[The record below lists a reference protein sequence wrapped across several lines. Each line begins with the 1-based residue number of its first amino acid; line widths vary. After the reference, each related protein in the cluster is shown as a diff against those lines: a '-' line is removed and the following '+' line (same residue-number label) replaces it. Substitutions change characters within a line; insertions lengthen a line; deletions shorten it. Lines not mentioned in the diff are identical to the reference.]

1 MVAGSLGEPAGD
13 ERRSRR
19 NAATGRTGSAGTP
32 GAGTLMLGV
41 LVVTVLAALCAVV
54 VKAGLGYAPPLFF
67 GGLRA
72 LIAGTVLLGLALL
85 GGHPLLPAPRRWPAL
100 LALSLVATT
109 ATYGGM
115 FLSPGR
121 VGAGIA
127 SVLGNVQPLVAVLL
141 AALVLHERLTRA
153 KIAAVLLGTGGVLLI
168 TYPRLAGGLSEGM
181 VGSLFAL
188 SASIGAAAGSVLV
201 KRMDLRGELL
211 AVTGWQ
217 LVLGSL
223 PLLGA
228 AALLEPLGETTW
240 GAAFAGMLLFLSLGG
255 TALST
260 TIWFWLLGHGD
271 VGRLSLFLF
280 LVPVLGLA
288 FAWVVFGER
297 VAPLETAGMLAIFV
311 GTALVLGEPA
321 RAQPRS

>member
-1 MVAGSLGEPAGD
+1 
-13 ERRSRR
+13 
-19 NAATGRTGSAGTP
+19 
-32 GAGTLMLGV
+32 MLGV
-41 LVVTVLAALCAVV
+41 LVVTVLAALCSVV

-72 LIAGTVLLGLALL
+72 LIAGAVLLGLALL
-85 GGHPLLPAPRRWPAL
+85 GGRPVLPDPRRWPAV
-100 LALSLVATT
+100 LALALVATT

-153 KIAAVLLGTGGVLLI
+153 RVAAVLLGTAGVLLI
-168 TYPRLAGGLSEGM
+168 TYPRLAGGLGEAGA
-181 VGSLFAL
+181 GSLLAL

-201 KRMDLRGELL
+201 KRMDLHDELL

-217 LVLGSL
+217 LVFGSL

-228 AALLEPLGETTW
+228 AALLEPVGETTW

-260 TIWFWLLGHGD
+260 TLWFWLLGHGD

-280 LVPVLGLA
+280 LVPVLGLG
-288 FAWVVFGER
+288 FAWVVFDEQ
-297 VAPLETAGMLAIFV
+297 VAPLEAAGMLAIVV
-311 GTALVLGEPA
+311 GTALVLREPRGA
-321 RAQPRS
+321 SAPVTPYHR

>member
-1 MVAGSLGEPAGD
+1 
-13 ERRSRR
+13 
-19 NAATGRTGSAGTP
+19 
-32 GAGTLMLGV
+32 MLAV
-41 LVVTVLAALCAVV
+41 LAVTVLAALCSVV
-54 VKAGLGYAPPLFF
+54 VKAGLGYSPPLFF

-72 LIAGTVLLGLALL
+72 LIAGTALLGLARL
-85 GGHPLLPAPRRWPAL
+85 GGRPVLPAPRRWPAV
-100 LALSLVATT
+100 LALALVATT

-153 KIAAVLLGTGGVLLI
+153 KVAAVLLGTAGVLLI
-168 TYPRLAGGLSEGM
+168 TYPRLAGGLGEAGA
-181 VGSLFAL
+181 GSLLAL
-188 SASIGAAAGSVLV
+188 SASLGAAAGSVLV
-201 KRMDLRGELL
+201 KRMDLHDELLL

-217 LVLGSL
+217 LVFGSL

-228 AALLEPLGETTW
+228 AALLEPVGETTW

-260 TIWFWLLGHGD
+260 TLWFWLLGHGD

-280 LVPVLGLA
+280 LVPVLGLG
-288 FAWVVFGER
+288 FAWVVFDEQ
-297 VAPLETAGMLAIFV
+297 VAPLEGAGMLAILV
-311 GTALVLGEPA
+311 GTALVLREPA
-321 RAQPRS
+321 RAPSLATPHHR